1 MGHPVQP
8 DPPVNL
14 DQHLAAAVQALPKH
28 SEMRETVLHLVAAIT
43 FISGVQDVS
52 AEVTLKLAQHL
63 EAITSK
69 YESPVNWYEGRTDAF
84 AKEAARR
91 AILAEYAQSLLNV
104 LDSYGTDR
112 QGPIPVAKV
121 IQILEDTVRSNKETS

>member
-1 MGHPVQP
+1 M
-8 DPPVNL
+8 
-14 DQHLAAAVQALPKH
+14 
-28 SEMRETVLHLVAAIT
+28 
-43 FISGVQDVS
+43 
-52 AEVTLKLAQHL
+52 
-63 EAITSK
+63 
-69 YESPVNWYEGRTDAF
+69 NWYEGRTDAF